1 MAARLAATALD
12 CLVREFPNKIS
23 HVLNSEA
30 DALSPRRLTPAF
42 FACYDWHSAV
52 HNHWLLA
59 RLTRLFPEEAFAFD
73 AIEALKRS
81 LTPENIA
88 REVAYLQGDGRQS
101 FERPYG
107 FAWLLQLAKEL
118 HEWNV
123 PQAIEMAKNL
133 APLEESVKQRLSEW
147 LARLQYP
154 VRTGEHNQTAF
165 SMGLMI
171 DYARGGSDDPF
182 LGLVTRRA
190 RDFYLADREWPIH
203 YEPSGEDFLSP
214 GLGEADLMR
223 RILPPGEYASWLGKF
238 LPGIAAHL
246 QPVVSPDPSDPKF
259 SHLDGLNLSRAW
271 MLEGIASALPGDDP
285 RTPVLFGSAEA
296 HARAGMEAATAAQ
309 NYVGSHWLG
318 TFVVYMLKTSH

>member
-1 MAARLAATALD
+1 MAVD
-12 CLVREFPNKIS
+12 CLAREFPNKIS

-30 DALSPRRLTPAF
+30 DAVSPRRLTPAF
-42 FACYDWHSAV
+42 FGCYDWHSAV

-59 RLTRLFPEEAFAFD
+59 RLARLFPEAAFARD
-73 AIEALKRS
+73 AIQALERS
-81 LTPENIA
+81 LTAENIGG
-88 REVAYLQGDGRQS
+88 EVAYLRGDGRQS

-118 HEWNV
+118 HEWNGS
-123 PQAIEMAKNL
+123 QAIKLARNL
-133 APLEESVKQRLSEW
+133 APLEQSVKLGLSEW
-147 LARLQYP
+147 LEKLPYP

-171 DYARGGSDDPF
+171 DYSRSRNDEAF

-203 YEPSGEDFLSP
+203 FEPSGEDFLSP

-223 RILPPGEYASWLGKF
+223 RILPPAEYAGWLAMF
-238 LPGIAAHL
+238 LPQTAANL
-246 QPVVSPDPSDPKF
+246 RPVVSPDPGDPKF

-271 MLEGIASALPGDDP
+271 MLEGILSALPGDDP
-285 RTPVLFGSAEA
+285 RIPVLLACAEA
-296 HARAGMEAATAAQ
+296 HSRAGTEAVTKAQ
-309 NYVGSHWLG
+309 HYVGSHWLG
-318 TFVVYMLKTSH
+318 TFAVYLLKNRAIST